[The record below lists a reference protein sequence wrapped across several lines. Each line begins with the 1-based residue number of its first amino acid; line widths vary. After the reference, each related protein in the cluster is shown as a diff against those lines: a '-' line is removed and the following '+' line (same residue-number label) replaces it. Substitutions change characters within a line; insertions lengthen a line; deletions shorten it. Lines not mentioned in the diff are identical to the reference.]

1 MDSMVLGQVEAVE
14 LDVVAN
20 PYPDLERVHAYWT
33 AKRRDRF
40 APRRRDIDPIDM
52 VEVLPRIMLV
62 DIEPEPLDF
71 RYRLA
76 GTGICDTHSTDPT
89 GSRPRDLKPTAY
101 GVLIDGHY
109 RAAVERAAPM
119 LHLIVL
125 DTRDRSRAYARLLLP
140 LSEDGIRVTMLMS
153 IDSREQNGWPLRR
166 FFEKLTGRG

>member
-1 MDSMVLGQVEAVE
+1 MTGTD
-14 LDVVAN
+14 
-20 PYPDLERVHAYWT
+20 
-33 AKRRDRF
+33 
-40 APRRRDIDPIDM
+40 
-52 VEVLPRIMLV
+52 
-62 DIEPEPLDF
+62 
-71 RYRLA
+71 RLA
-76 GTGICDTHSTDPT
+76 LY
-89 GSRPRDLKPTAY
+89 DLYAAY
-101 GVLIDGHY
+101 GALIDGHY